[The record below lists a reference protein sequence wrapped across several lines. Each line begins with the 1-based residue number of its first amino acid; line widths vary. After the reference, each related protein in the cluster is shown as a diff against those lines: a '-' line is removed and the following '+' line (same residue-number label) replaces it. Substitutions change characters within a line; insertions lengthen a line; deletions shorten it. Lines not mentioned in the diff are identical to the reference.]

1 MASLRE
7 RALSTKTLVCLI
19 QALQERET
27 TVELRNEVSISGRIE
42 IVDGYMNLTMSD
54 VTLTTP
60 NNEQRKYE
68 SFFVQGKQVRF
79 VHIPDDINIVEA
91 IKQQLNLIRGRGQY
105 KERKQHKKALA
116 QTLKIRQE
124 NLKMKERQQELP

>member
-7 RALSTKTLVCLI
+7 RALSTKTLVCLL

-27 TVELRNEVSISGRIE
+27 TVELRNEVSILGRIE
-42 IVDGYMNLTMSD
+42 IVDGYMNLTMTD

-60 NNEQRKYE
+60 NNEQQKYE

-91 IKQQLNLIRGRGQY
+91 IKKQLNLIRGRGQY

-124 NLKMKERQQELP
+124 NLLMKERQQESS